1 MQHFSQYI
9 EVYLLF
15 QNKACRK
22 KMVEGKKIKMETLT
36 GNSLVRIGFTA
47 CTTFE
52 TSLLEHHD
60 GVEVVQVNCSEA
72 SELGCRA

>member
-1 MQHFSQYI
+1 
-9 EVYLLF
+9 
-15 QNKACRK
+15 
-22 KMVEGKKIKMETLT
+22 MVEGKKIKMETLT

-60 GVEVVQVNCSEA
+60 GEKVVQVNCSEA
-72 SELGCRA
+72 WELGCRA